1 MATHDWFNIS
11 PFWDDEYKQL
21 DEELVI
27 LLRDGIKDGTRE
39 NAVNDAGRSRT
50 DGSSSV

>member
-1 MATHDWFNIS
+1 M
-11 PFWDDEYKQL
+11 DEYKQL

-27 LLRDGIKDGTRE
+27 LRDGIKDGTRE
-39 NAVNDAGRSRT
+39 NAVNDAGRSWT